1 MCVNSGDDFLSFS
14 AAKKVFNRIQSRI
27 RMGGTF
33 VLADKMAKFMK
44 TLPSFCIKR
53 IILIYF
59 YA

>member
-33 VLADKMAKFMK
+33 VLADKMAKYPHFV
-44 TLPSFCIKR
+44 
-53 IILIYF
+53 
-59 YA
+59 